1 MPTTA
6 ASASSTAASTT
17 ASRADPRPSENG
29 GPNRLSHASTRSA
42 IRPADRTVRPPLDAV
57 RGAPFCRVPPP
68 PAGGR
73 APGRQ
78 WCLWPALGASVRR
91 GLVFGLLAAAEGGE
105 VEELDH
111 QRSEER
117 RVGKECVSTCKSRW
131 ATYN

>member
-78 WCLWPALGASVRR
+78 WCLWPDLGASVRR
-91 GLVFGLLAAAEGGE
+91 GLVFVLLAAAVGGA
-105 VEELDH
+105 VEEVGHKRAGGGYGAVTD
-111 QRSEER
+111 RSGAGL
-117 RVGKECVSTCKSRW
+117 V
-131 ATYN
+131 